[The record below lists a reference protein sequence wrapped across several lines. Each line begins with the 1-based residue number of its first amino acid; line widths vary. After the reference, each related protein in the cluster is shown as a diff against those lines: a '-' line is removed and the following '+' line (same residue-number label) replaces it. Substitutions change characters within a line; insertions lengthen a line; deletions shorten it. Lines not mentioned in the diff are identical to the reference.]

1 MKNVLFIKNIKKK
14 KKKDFVGIYVA
25 FFFFYIQD
33 KISTLT

>member
-1 MKNVLFIKNIKKK
+1 MKNILFIKTIK

-25 FFFFYIQD
+25 FFFYIQD

>member
-1 MKNVLFIKNIKKK
+1 MKNVLFIKK

-25 FFFFYIQD
+25 FFFIQD